1 MCHLTHR
8 NVVKFV
14 KKAFGEEDIEAV
26 LQSIDRLTQDE
37 TRITALVIFNVIHGL
52 VQGMR
57 VVMEGEQSHSD
68 CESASVDRPSTRW
81 KGIH

>member
-26 LQSIDRLTQDE
+26 LQRIDRLTQDE
-37 TRITALVIFNVIHGL
+37 ARITAPEILNVIHGL
-52 VQGMR
+52 VQCMR
-57 VVMEGEQSHSD
+57 VVMEGEQSHLD
-68 CESASVDRPSTRW
+68 RESV
-81 KGIH
+81 IC